1 MYQERRHQKRT
12 EASVNALLLSGDKI
26 PLGCRTHDVSPNGM
40 QLQWGAHDWSPDFGE
55 GEPVDI
61 HISLRQSEGRKKL
74 VKPAIV
80 KWVGDGHVGVEF
92 EHPEPRLLTLLDSYR
107 VGRGGRNGSPAHAQG
122 QGQSNAGV
130 RHADGEMPRPSS
142 IPSSAVAEDAVSP
155 DLRGAPA
162 TGIISER
169 GEITGG
175 DVEGSA
181 AGAGDGAGGGWKKS
195 VLPAVLASLVV
206 VVLVAAAAIL
216 LAQHVDRELT
226 DLRSTLDRLSAR
238 LDASERRS
246 ARVANLEST
255 LSYLTART
263 DRLHQAV
270 VDLRLGPSAAADTG
284 EASPK
289 VPNGGAKAVPAIT
302 EGESVPRVG
311 RSTEAVAAPSVP
323 SRQLQPPTAPPA
335 PESAAAAG
343 SEASWEIVLMSLRS
357 EASADRVIAKGRSLQ
372 IPVRKYRTESG
383 AKGFWRLGVPGFA
396 SLEAARAY
404 AEKVKPML
412 GLSNVW
418 IVRD

>member
-12 EASVNALLLSGDKI
+12 EVSANALLLSGDKI
-26 PLGCRTHDVSPNGM
+26 PLGCRMHDVSPNGM
-40 QLQWGAHDWSPDFGE
+40 QLQWGAHDWAPDFGE

-61 HISLRQSEGRKKL
+61 HISLRQSDGRKKL

-92 EHPEPRLLTLLDSYR
+92 EHPEPTLLTLLDSYR
-107 VGRGGRNGSPAHAQG
+107 VGRGGRNGSPAQE
-122 QGQSNAGV
+122 QSNVGV
-130 RHADGEMPRPSS
+130 GHADGEMSRPSS
-142 IPSSAVAEDAVSP
+142 IPSSAVGEDAVSP

-162 TGIISER
+162 TGIISEDD
-169 GEITGG
+169 EIKGD
-175 DVEGSA
+175 DVEGSVT
-181 AGAGDGAGGGWKKS
+181 GAGVPDAADAGWKMM

-206 VVLVAAAAIL
+206 VVLVAAVAIL

-311 RSTEAVAAPSVP
+311 RSTEAAAAPSVP

-343 SEASWEIVLMSLRS
+343 SEASWEIVLMSLRN

-372 IPVRKYRTESG
+372 IPVRKYRTKSG
-383 AKGFWRLGVPGFA
+383 ARGFWRLGVPGFA

-418 IVRD
+418 IVRH